1 MSSEITVTEHLLL
14 QQQRAPQATGHF
26 TALFHDLVLSAKII
40 ARSVNKAGL
49 LDVLGGTGDINVQ
62 GENVQKLDDFANRVL
77 LYRMERS
84 GVLCAIASEEN
95 AELVRVSAAFPRGD
109 YMLTLQC
116 PDTALLYT
124 AAQKLEKVLMAEPL
138 LSGVNSDLLL
148 ADPQVHLDIDREKAA
163 RLGIPVRSIEDA
175 TRKIFCPIHNTSR
188 RRMNG
193 SRALVDPGRKVM
205 RVERPARSAVAI
217 NG

>member
-84 GVLCAIASEEN
+84 GV
-95 AELVRVSAAFPRGD
+95 VRHSFRRECGTGARFGGIPPRG
-109 YMLTLQC
+109 LHAGL
-116 PDTALLYT
+116 
-124 AAQKLEKVLMAEPL
+124 
-138 LSGVNSDLLL
+138 
-148 ADPQVHLDIDREKAA
+148 
-163 RLGIPVRSIEDA
+163 
-175 TRKIFCPIHNTSR
+175 
-188 RRMNG
+188 
-193 SRALVDPGRKVM
+193 
-205 RVERPARSAVAI
+205 
-217 NG
+217 

>member
-84 GVLCAIASEEN
+84 GVLCAIASE
-95 AELVRVSAAFPRGD
+95 
-109 YMLTLQC
+109 
-116 PDTALLYT
+116 
-124 AAQKLEKVLMAEPL
+124 
-138 LSGVNSDLLL
+138 
-148 ADPQVHLDIDREKAA
+148 
-163 RLGIPVRSIEDA
+163 
-175 TRKIFCPIHNTSR
+175 
-188 RRMNG
+188 
-193 SRALVDPGRKVM
+193 
-205 RVERPARSAVAI
+205 
-217 NG
+217 